1 MSSVNLLGPRAGAR
15 RRATA
20 GRRRQSGFSLLA
32 AAALAALLGLL
43 AFVVYSRWQV
53 NQLAADRLAQDQLLD
68 KADAVTRGFA
78 ALKGRLPCPAAT
90 YGGNEQCDGTLAK
103 GWFPA
108 NAATLFAPT
117 EVAERLKGL
126 RYYADARLT
135 NVKDVFPPDPHN
147 AAIVNGHDFCR
158 TLVLIDP
165 GLGGVD
171 GGLPGSAGVRKPVVY
186 GFAAPGPSGFT
197 GSNASAAL
205 QLEDEDREQNAIYRE
220 RVRAGSARSL
230 AMASNCGAIIASLNM
245 LTIAA
250 QWNSA
255 MPDART
261 VASFDYNRYT
271 IWPMANALAMSQI
284 MAVDEVASFATE
296 TAALIGGLAASEAK
310 DDSACAASFGLYWPA
325 CAAGIVQGIQLGLVA
340 IQSVTLALDVL
351 ALEARVV
358 GAIIE
363 LTKNG
368 SIHRDYDMLDI
379 WKGQNDVLLKVDQLG
394 PLIWEEGP

>member
-1 MSSVNLLGPRAGAR
+1 MSRVILSGPRVGVR

-78 ALKGRLPCPAAT
+78 ALEGRLPCPAAT

-158 TLVLIDP
+158 TLVLIDL

-171 GGLPGSAGVRKPVVY
+171 GGLPGSAGERTPVY
-186 GFAAPGPSGFT
+186 GFAAPGPAGFT
-197 GSNASAAL
+197 GNNLNAASR
-205 QLEDEDREQNAIYRE
+205 LEDEDREQNAIYRE

-296 TAALIGGLAASEAK
+296 TAALIGGLAASEGK
-310 DDSACAASFGLYWPA
+310 DDAACFSLWFPA
-325 CAAGIVQGIQLGLVA
+325 CAAGVVQGIQLGLVA

-363 LTKNG
+363 LAKNG

>member
-1 MSSVNLLGPRAGAR
+1 MSRVNLSGPRAGAC

-68 KADAVTRGFA
+68 KADAITRGFA

-90 YGGNEQCDGTLAK
+90 YGGQEQCDGTLAK

-108 NAATLFAPT
+108 DAAALFAPT
-117 EVAERLKGL
+117 DVAERLKGL

-135 NVKDVFPPDPHN
+135 SVRDVFPKDPHN
-147 AAIVNGHDFCR
+147 GGIINGHDFCR

-171 GGLPGSAGVRKPVVY
+171 GGLPGTAGVRKPVVY

-197 GSNASAAL
+197 GANASAAP

-220 RVRAGSARSL
+220 RVRTGSARSL

-250 QWNSA
+250 QWNSG

-271 IWPMANALAMSQI
+271 IWPMANALAMSQV
-284 MAVDEVASFATE
+284 MAVDEVASFAAE
-296 TAALIGGLAASEAK
+296 TAALIGGLAASESK
-310 DDSACAASFGLYWPA
+310 DDAACFSLWFPA
-325 CAAGIVQGIQLGLVA
+325 CAAGVAQGIQLGLVA
-340 IQSVTLALDVL
+340 VQSVTLALDVL

-368 SIHRDYDMLDI
+368 SIHREYDTLDI
-379 WKGQNDVLLKVDQLG
+379 WKGQNDVLFKVDQLG